1 MFKQL
6 SDIDLRLLRVFV
18 TVVEARGFT
27 AAESHLNIATS
38 TISIHISNLEK
49 RIGFRLCERGRSGFR
64 LTERGRLVYQET
76 KSILRSLEDFSGT
89 LANIKSKLTGRLTIG
104 VSDALVTHPDFS
116 ISDVVRQ
123 FNKIDND
130 VTIELLIAPKQN
142 LESEVVDG
150 RLHTAIGPFIPAKA
164 GLDLTVLFQ
173 EVHDVYCGVGH
184 PFFCASRNV
193 AENCDL
199 SEFPAVVRSY
209 HREFDI
215 NRLNV
220 LREAALV
227 DTTEGMLSM
236 LLSGNY
242 VGYLPRHY
250 AMKWVS
256 DGHLAQLLR
265 DDLTYVSKHGVITKS
280 GSRISSALETFIS
293 IATKTTAIGTV

>member
-27 AAESHLNIATS
+27 AAESHLNISTS

-49 RIGFRLCERGRSGFR
+49 RLGFRLCERGRSGFR
-64 LTERGRLVYQET
+64 MTERGRLVYQET
-76 KSILRSLEDFSGT
+76 KSILKSLEDFSGT
-89 LANIKSKLTGRLTIG
+89 LANIKSKLTGRLIIG

-116 ISDVVRQ
+116 ISEVVRQ

-130 VTIELLIAPKQN
+130 VTIELLIAPKQI
-142 LESEVVDG
+142 LESEVLGG
-150 RLHTAIGPFIPAKA
+150 RLHTAIGPFLPAKS

-173 EVHDVYCGVGH
+173 EIHDIYCGVGH
-184 PFFCASRNV
+184 PLFCAPRNV

-199 SEFPAVVRSY
+199 SVFPAVVRSY
-209 HREFDI
+209 HREFDM

-220 LREAALV
+220 LREEASV
-227 DTTEGMLSM
+227 NTTEGILSL
-236 LLSGNY
+236 LLSGSY

-256 DGHLAQLLR
+256 DGRLARLLR
-265 DDLTYVSKHGVITKS
+265 EDLTYISKHGVITKS
-280 GSRISSALETFIS
+280 GSRVSSALETFVS
-293 IATKTTAIGTV
+293 VATKTSVVGTL

>member
-27 AAESHLNIATS
+27 AAESHLNISTS

-49 RIGFRLCERGRSGFR
+49 RLGFRLCERGRSGFR
-64 LTERGRLVYQET
+64 MTERGRLVYQET
-76 KSILRSLEDFSGT
+76 KSILKSLEDFSGT
-89 LANIKSKLTGRLTIG
+89 LANIKSKLTGRLIIG

-116 ISDVVRQ
+116 ISEVVRQ

-130 VTIELLIAPKQN
+130 VKIELLIAPKQI
-142 LESEVVDG
+142 LESEVLGG
-150 RLHTAIGPFIPAKA
+150 RLHTAIGPFLPAKS

-173 EVHDVYCGVGH
+173 EIHDIYCGVGH
-184 PFFCASRNV
+184 PLFCAPRNV

-199 SEFPAVVRSY
+199 SVFPAVVRSY
-209 HREFDI
+209 HREFDM

-220 LREAALV
+220 LREEASV
-227 DTTEGMLSM
+227 NTTEGILSL
-236 LLSGNY
+236 LLSGSY

-250 AMKWVS
+250 AMKWVN
-256 DGHLAQLLR
+256 DGRLARLLR
-265 DDLTYVSKHGVITKS
+265 EDLTYISKHGVITKS
-280 GSRISSALETFIS
+280 GSRVSSALETFVS
-293 IATKTTAIGTV
+293 VATKTSVVGIL